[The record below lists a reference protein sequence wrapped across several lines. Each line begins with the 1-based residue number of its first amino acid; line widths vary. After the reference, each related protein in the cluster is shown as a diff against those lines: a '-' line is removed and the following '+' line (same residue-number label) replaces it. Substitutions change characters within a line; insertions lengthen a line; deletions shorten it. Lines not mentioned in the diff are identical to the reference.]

1 MEESN
6 QEKVLSNNKNFVLD
20 NTIKDRDARKEIV
33 EKIIAENPDL
43 SAKMLDIL
51 ASYLTAPL
59 TKKEK
64 QEKKILTQNRLSRIK
79 TRELSY
85 EGLAQKFEGGE
96 DAVYSL
102 IANDKN
108 IIFSPKMKI
117 SKKDLETIPELQ
129 RLRNE
134 IENIK
139 TKYEEADKH
148 NNRELKSQLL
158 KILISMRKDQYVIKN
173 SYQKPI
179 YFRNTRKSL
188 NNIAIDERIEID
200 EKGNC
205 VSVGLFSLID
215 PNDVSILLCN
225 YSNLKGNS
233 WDKLYDDAYYLIM
246 DLENLIDKTLKEQ
259 YPMLF
264 DILVYK
270 IDKLSNE
277 DIQARLLGDYGTTYS
292 IEYISSLWRKKIPKI
307 LAEQA
312 QKDYLTWYYTIKE
325 KGKWKRCSR
334 CGEVKLAHN
343 LFFSKNSTS
352 KDGFY
357 SLCKDCRN
365 KKKG

>member
-1 MEESN
+1 MEE
-6 QEKVLSNNKNFVLD
+6 QTQQVLSKPFFELD

-33 EKIIAENPDL
+33 DKIIEDNPDGL
-43 SAKMLDIL
+43 SAKSLDIL
-51 ASYLTAPL
+51 ATYLTAPL

-64 QEKKILTQNRLSRIK
+64 KEKKILTQNRLSRIK
-79 TRELSY
+79 QRELSY

-96 DAVYSL
+96 DAVYNL

-117 SKKDLETIPELQ
+117 SKKDLETIPELK
-129 RLRNE
+129 RLRDE
-134 IENIK
+134 IEQIK
-139 TKYEEADKH
+139 IKYEKADEQ
-148 NNRELKSQLL
+148 NNRTLKSQLL
-158 KILISMRKDQYVIKN
+158 KMLIPMRKKQYMLKN
-173 SYQKPI
+173 SYQQPI
-179 YFRNTRKSL
+179 YFRNTKKSL
-188 NNIAIDERIEID
+188 NSISIDEEIIID
-200 EKGNC
+200 ENGNC
-205 VSVGLFSLID
+205 SSVGLFSLID
-215 PNDVSILLCN
+215 PIDVSILLCN

-246 DLENLIDKTLKEQ
+246 DLEDLIDKTLKEQ

-270 IDKLSNE
+270 IDKMSNE
-277 DIQARLLGDYGTTYS
+277 DIQAQLMETYGSTYS

-307 LAEQA
+307 LADQA

-334 CGEVKLAHN
+334 CGEIKLAHN

-365 KKKG
+365 KKK